1 MTMKKYWRT
10 IVISLVIVA
19 TISTYYIQGAMSS
32 KNDVTF
38 KFKTT
43 SGNKEEIENLIL
55 QASYNNGDIYH
66 PLYISKD
73 GSTNPR
79 SRFIIEDLIADPV
92 PLEFEKYIQD
102 YRKFMRGKVFDPSNY
117 FEDEARLIYTD
128 FSGKNRQVLTLQI
141 DILDKQTNDSTS
153 FEITTPTQA
162 NISWIQV
169 NDVFVKNGEIKI
181 LVTSYLYN
189 DEEELHVYTVNE
201 NKKELEDG
209 SIIAKSEPGM
219 SSIRIYNDS
228 NKIQNE
234 NYYLY
239 KVDKYKNKSEDAE
252 SEIISSQAYL
262 HNNLNNEVE
271 EIDIANKLKSEM
283 NSMILHGGEV
293 FIPVH
298 SANGLELN
306 RYNIKKKQ
314 WGEPLHFNYPTKA
327 NNEEEPFLQLTGS
340 KLYLVNR
347 ISDGYSLFIGDLRTG
362 KSLYEGKIIDEN
374 RENLNKDYS
383 LTIDQIYSIY

>member
-1 MTMKKYWRT
+1 
-10 IVISLVIVA
+10 
-19 TISTYYIQGAMSS
+19 
-32 KNDVTF
+32 
-38 KFKTT
+38 
-43 SGNKEEIENLIL
+43 
-55 QASYNNGDIYH
+55 
-66 PLYISKD
+66 
-73 GSTNPR
+73 
-79 SRFIIEDLIADPV
+79 
-92 PLEFEKYIQD
+92 
-102 YRKFMRGKVFDPSNY
+102 
-117 FEDEARLIYTD
+117 
-128 FSGKNRQVLTLQI
+128 
-141 DILDKQTNDSTS
+141 
-153 FEITTPTQA
+153 
-162 NISWIQV
+162 
-169 NDVFVKNGEIKI
+169 VKNGEIKI

-234 NYYLY
+234 HYYLY

-252 SEIISSQAYL
+252 SEIISSQVYL

-271 EIDIANKLKSEM
+271 EIDIANKLKSAM
-283 NSMILHGGEV
+283 NSMILNGGEV

-347 ISDGYSLFIGDLRTG
+347 ISDGYLLFIGDLRTG

>member
-1 MTMKKYWRT
+1 MKKYWRT

-43 SGNKEEIENLIL
+43 SGNKEEIENLVL
-55 QASYNNGDIYH
+55 QASYKNGDIYH

-92 PLEFEKYIQD
+92 PMEFEKYIQD

-117 FEDEARLIYTD
+117 FEDDARLIYTD
-128 FSGKNRQVLTLQI
+128 FSVKNRQVLTLQI

-201 NKKELEDG
+201 NKKELEVD

-234 NYYLY
+234 DYYLY

-271 EIDIANKLKSEM
+271 EIDIADKLKSAM

-347 ISDGYSLFIGDLRTG
+347 ISDGYSLFIGDFRTG